1 MLWAM
6 VHTLILFLFLFES
19 RYPKKKTLSLTLLT
33 MIPLIAINLALFVI
47 LGFEK
52 YGPLML
58 VTLSIPSLIIFWIL
72 AKNRDGRF
80 FFTFCMV
87 DTIILELVYITNIL
101 NHYLTP
107 DTYLLMFTVRIVL
120 CPAIAVFAWKK
131 LRNVYIS
138 LQKQIRQGWG
148 KFAII
153 GFLFYVAITL
163 LMTYPNNI
171 VNRPEHLPTLC
182 ILFVLMPVIYYDTIT
197 VLSRQRDNY
206 EKEEQEKLLKLQVS
220 NILSRVE
227 ELGEA
232 NEAFRNERHDFRHKL
247 KAIASLV
254 ETKQYDELT
263 LLISEYEDNIV
274 KTHSERYAKSAVIDA
289 VLAVYIN
296 KAKSAG
302 INLSLGFS
310 FPDEFEANES
320 ELATALANAIENAI
334 NACEKLPK
342 EKRSIEIKVISK
354 PQFVVMV
361 RNSFSGNVEFDSKG
375 IPVNPEEGHGI
386 GSRSIASFCKK
397 NGGFYEFKAED
408 NVFTLFMHLK

>member
-120 CPAIAVFAWKK
+120 CPVIAVFAWKK

-138 LQKQIRQGWG
+138 LQKQIPQGWG

-182 ILFVLMPVIYYDTIT
+182 ILFVLMPVIYYDTIS
-197 VLSRQRDNY
+197 VLSRQRDN
-206 EKEEQEKLLKLQVS
+206 
-220 NILSRVE
+220 
-227 ELGEA
+227 
-232 NEAFRNERHDFRHKL
+232 
-247 KAIASLV
+247 
-254 ETKQYDELT
+254 
-263 LLISEYEDNIV
+263 
-274 KTHSERYAKSAVIDA
+274 
-289 VLAVYIN
+289 
-296 KAKSAG
+296 
-302 INLSLGFS
+302 
-310 FPDEFEANES
+310 
-320 ELATALANAIENAI
+320 
-334 NACEKLPK
+334 
-342 EKRSIEIKVISK
+342 
-354 PQFVVMV
+354 
-361 RNSFSGNVEFDSKG
+361 
-375 IPVNPEEGHGI
+375 
-386 GSRSIASFCKK
+386 
-397 NGGFYEFKAED
+397 
-408 NVFTLFMHLK
+408 